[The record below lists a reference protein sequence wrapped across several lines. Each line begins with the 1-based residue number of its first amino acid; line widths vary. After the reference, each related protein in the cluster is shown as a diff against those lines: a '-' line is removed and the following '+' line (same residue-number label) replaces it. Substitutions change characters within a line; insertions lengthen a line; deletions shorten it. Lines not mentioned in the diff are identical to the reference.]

1 MGHDDLARAAQ
12 GISDWQDLEGTHDQ
26 GRVPALPVL
35 DKQPVDIFSP
45 LAMSLSLAL
54 AG

>member
-1 MGHDDLARAAQ
+1 MGRDDLARAAQ
-12 GISDWQDLEGTHDQ
+12 GISDWRDLKGTHDQ
-26 GRVPALPVL
+26 DRFPALPVL
-35 DKQPVDIFSP
+35 DKQPVDIFSL